1 MPNLPSE
8 IDALF
13 QEYFDYMCDEN
24 ERPHKTLSEVDIL
37 SIHVV
42 FLKLQ
47 SKLNKHF
54 TEEKEVDPIAFV
66 EDFKMK
72 MTGTE
77 RKLWDKWDKEKEEKA
92 WGELTLP
99 TGLQ

>member
-1 MPNLPSE
+1 MPKLPTE
-8 IDALF
+8 FDALF
-13 QEYFDYMCDEN
+13 QEYFDYMTDEN
-24 ERPHKTLSEVDIL
+24 ERPHKTLSEIDIL

-54 TEEKEVDPIAFV
+54 SEEKEVDPIAFV
-66 EDFKMK
+66 EDMKMK

-99 TGLQ
+99 TSLQ